1 MSGGGGGAAAAG
13 MEALSTGFQVVS
25 ALRRGGQEQAYYDSQ
40 GRQLDADAAAA
51 TGMAEVNAAT
61 IRKGARLQRGAARA
75 GAAKAGVQ
83 VDAGSAGAAQDT
95 ITRESE
101 LDALTELLS
110 GSYRSRR
117 LQAQAQMSYTAGRL
131 AQKDAQWQAVGS
143 LLSSGARSADRYG
156 WGKGGGGSSG
166 GGSSSGPYFG
176 GS

>member
-1 MSGGGGGAAAAG
+1 MSGGAAAAF
-13 MEALSTGFQVVS
+13 EAASAGFNAIS
-25 ALRRGGQEQAYYDSQ
+25 ALRRGGQEKAYFDSQ

-110 GSYRSRR
+110 GSYRARR
-117 LQAQAQMSYTAGRL
+117 LQGQAQMSYTAGRL

-143 LLSSGARSADRYG
+143 LLNSGARSADRYG
-156 WGKGGGGSSG
+156 WGKGGGSSG